1 MISRFRSKIKAWLSQ
16 PELSQGVASWP
27 GGVILSS
34 LSITIIVLILRQ
46 LGLFQGAELSDYDR
60 LIEMMA
66 NRGQDERL
74 LVVGV
79 TEEDIQKYG
88 YPLSDQVIAD
98 LIQRLQQDQPRAIG
112 LDILRDVPQGQ
123 GRGALIQALAP
134 DNLIIVCRMN
144 QDEQSRDIGTP
155 PPQEIQNPDKIGF
168 ADFNGDNLG
177 VIRRGILI
185 SYPLKW
191 DNIKPS
197 FTHICN
203 DPTQELQSFGL
214 RLALIYLAQ
223 EGIRPEIN
231 EFEEI
236 SLNDQD
242 FIPLDPTGGGY
253 VNIWEEDYQILLDYR
268 AKLAADEVSLSAV
281 LNNQVSADKIKN
293 KIVLIGYTAASVGDF
308 LFTPL
313 GLMAG
318 VQVHA
323 QFISQILGITLEDQ
337 RLISYLP
344 DGVEWLFIWG
354 WSLVGSGIVW
364 LTHKNRWL
372 MFLSEGIAVVILVG
386 VSYGAFI
393 TQTLWLPLIPS
404 AWALILTAIAIY
416 IGQKPIQKALKAD
429 GSVDW
434 DQVRQEET
442 KQKEAIEKKYREEF
456 LETLTLESKSYQE
469 QLKQWRKSHS
479 SSLKEA
485 QDLNPG
491 EQMIIDD
498 QVIQQNWVSWLENF
512 KLEIE
517 SLTQK
522 WKAKA
527 QDSLY
532 QGKRESVE
540 TLLQKSR
547 LLRASE

>member
-393 TQTLWLPLIPS
+393 TQTIWLPLIPS